1 MLSPGILFPAGYL
14 VLYLSTNIYLNSDFK
29 KNLSQSFNTATDN
42 NWQISVKSLKSGL
55 FLDSVTLDHIE
66 LKKREMPERNNKET
80 DRTIIIKTLEIPYPD
95 LQKLL
100 FSSTERLSSIQ
111 TVHEK
116 IIAKEPG
123 IQ

>member
-14 VLYLSTNIYLNSDFK
+14 VLYISTNIYLNSDFK
-29 KNLSQSFNTATDN
+29 KNISRSFNTATGD

-55 FLDSVTLDHIE
+55 FLDSVTLNHIE
-66 LKKREMPERNNKET
+66 LTKRGMADQSNKVT
-80 DRTIIIKTLEIPYPD
+80 YRTITIKRLEIPYPD

-100 FSSTERLSSIQ
+100 FSSAERLSSTQ
-111 TVHEK
+111 TVYEK
-116 IIAKEPG
+116 ILAREPG